1 MGYDYII
8 VGGGSSGCLVAGRL
22 AREQG
27 ARVLLLEAGPSDRS
41 PMIRMPAGFVK
52 LLAGEDHM
60 WLYRSVPQ
68 GQLGGRAPIIPQGRV
83 LGGGSSVNAMV
94 YIRGQAQ
101 DFDDWAE
108 ATGDA
113 GWNYQAMLR
122 RFVAMEGN
130 ERLNNPFHGVSGP
143 WKVSDLRHVCEL
155 SRAYVQAAQGIGLP
169 FTDDFNGPS
178 QRGAGFYQVTM
189 HQGRRWSA
197 VDAYLKPA
205 LATGRLEVKTGCLVE
220 RVLIEQDRAR
230 GVVYREGRESHTA
243 HCDGEVLM
251 AAGAIG
257 TPKIL
262 MLSGLG
268 PADHLRQHGIAAIA
282 DLPSLGGNF
291 HDHTEVPVVALC
303 NGPYGYFGQDRGL
316 NQIRNGLQYLGF
328 RSGPVVSNGVEA
340 GAFYDPDDLS
350 ARPKL
355 QQFCVPSVYVD
366 KDLSGIAP
374 SHGLTINSCVAR
386 PASRGTVRLASANP
400 AEMPLVDP
408 NYLAEP
414 EDLRLALAGLRRARE
429 ILQQQPLAGMVERE
443 IFPGPAV
450 TAAKN
455 LEAHARRFVKTV
467 YHPAGTCRMGREGEA
482 EAVLTPDLRL
492 RGVAGLRVIDASAMP
507 NIVSGNTN
515 AAVLALA
522 DRAADLIM
530 NLVGGSHA
538 LPQPVFETVWKSRA

>member
-1 MGYDYII
+1 MGYDYIV

-22 AREQG
+22 AMEQG
-27 ARVLLLEAGPSDRS
+27 ARVLVIEAGPPDTS

-68 GQLGGRAPIIPQGRV
+68 DQLGGRTPIIPQGRV

-101 DFDDWAE
+101 DFEDWAE
-108 ATGDA
+108 ATGDE
-113 GWNYQAMLR
+113 GWGYEAMLR

-130 ERLNNPFHGVSGP
+130 ERLNNRFHGVSGP

-205 LATGRLEVKTGCLVE
+205 LAIGRVEVKTGCLVE
-220 RVLIEQDRAR
+220 RVLIEHGRAR
-230 GVVYREGRESHTA
+230 GVAYREGSESRVA
-243 HCDGEVLM
+243 LCEGEVLM

-268 PADHLRQHGIAAIA
+268 PADHLRSHGITALA
-282 DLPSLGGNF
+282 DLPGLGGNF
-291 HDHTEVPVVALC
+291 HDHTEVPVVSLC

-374 SHGLTINSCVAR
+374 SHGITINSCVAR
-386 PASRGTVRLASANP
+386 PASRGQVRLASANP

-429 ILQQQPLAGMVERE
+429 ILKQQPLAGMVDRE

-450 TAAKN
+450 TGPAE

-467 YHPAGTCRMGREGEA
+467 YHPAGTCRMGRDGEA
-482 EAVLTPDLRL
+482 EAVLSTDLRL
-492 RGVAGLRVIDASAMP
+492 RGVEGLRVIDASAMP

-530 NLVGGSHA
+530 GQRAELR
-538 LPQPVFETVWKSRA
+538 PQPALQTA

>member
-1 MGYDYII
+1 MDYDYIV
-8 VGGGSSGCLVAGRL
+8 VGGGSSGCLVGGRL
-22 AREQG
+22 AMDHS
-27 ARVLLLEAGPSDRS
+27 ARVLVIEAGPPDSN

-52 LLAGEDHM
+52 LLNGEDQM
-60 WLYRSVPQ
+60 WLYRSVAQ
-68 GQLGGRAPIIPQGRV
+68 EQLGGRTPIIPQGRV

-94 YIRGQAQ
+94 YIRGQAG
-101 DFDDWAE
+101 DYEDWRE

-113 GWNYQAMLR
+113 GWGYEALLR

-130 ERLNNPFHGVSGP
+130 ERLNNAYHGVAGP

-155 SRAYVQAAQGIGLP
+155 SRAFVQAAQGIGLP
-169 FTDDFNGPS
+169 FTDDFNGAS

-189 HQGRRWSA
+189 KDGRRWSS
-197 VDAYLKPA
+197 VDAFLRPA
-205 LATGRLEVKTGCLVE
+205 RATGRLEVKTGCLVE
-220 RVLIEQDRAR
+220 RVLVEGGRAR
-230 GVVYREGRESHTA
+230 GVVYRDGGKSHTA
-243 HCDGEVLM
+243 RCEGEVLM

-262 MLSGLG
+262 MLSGIG
-268 PADHLRQHGIAAIA
+268 PADHLRAHGISPIA
-282 DLPSLGGNF
+282 DLPGVGGNF

-350 ARPKL
+350 GNPKL
-355 QQFCVPSVYVD
+355 QQFCVPSVFVD

-374 SHGLTINSCVAR
+374 SHGITINSCVAR
-386 PASRGTVRLASANP
+386 PASRGRVSLASGDP
-400 AEMPLVDP
+400 ADMPLVDP

-414 EDLRLALAGLRRARE
+414 EDLRLALAGLRRARD
-429 ILQQQPLAGMVERE
+429 ILREAPLAGMIDRE

-450 TAAKN
+450 TGTAE
-455 LEAHARRFVKTV
+455 LEGHARRFVKTV
-467 YHPAGTCRMGREGEA
+467 YHPVGTCAMGRESDTA
-482 EAVLTPDLRL
+482 AVLSPDLRV

-507 NIVSGNTN
+507 NIVSGNTH
-515 AAVLALA
+515 AAVLVLA
-522 DRAADLIM
+522 DRAVDLIAGHM
-530 NLVGGSHA
+530 AGGSVRPTPA
-538 LPQPVFETVWKSRA
+538 FATA